1 MLSTAKTLKGYK
13 LHGLD
18 GEIGQVREFYFDD
31 QHWTIRYL
39 VAETGSWLAIRQVL
53 ISPYALVSIIPEEGS
68 IAINLTKHQI
78 EQSPDLDTNKPVS
91 RQFENA
97 YYGYYGWP
105 LYWDGPYSWGPYPY
119 PERAGEKQLEITPAE
134 QGWDAHLRSTVAVT
148 GHHIQALDGEL
159 GHVTDFILDDE
170 TWAIRYLII
179 DTHNWLPGKKVLVS
193 PLWIE
198 NVSWLERK
206 VFINLSRATI
216 KRAPEYTE
224 TTLLTREYE
233 AGLHHHYNRA
243 AYWVNQLVAP

>member
-1 MLSTAKTLKGYK
+1 MLSTAKTLKGYQ
-13 LHGLD
+13 LHALD
-18 GEIGQVREFYFDD
+18 GEIGQVKEFYFDD

-39 VAETGSWLAIRQVL
+39 VAETGSWLASRQVL

-68 IAINLTKHQI
+68 IAINLTKQQI

-119 PERAGEKQLEITPAE
+119 PERPREKQQEITPLE
-134 QGWDAHLRSTVAVT
+134 QGWDAHLRSTAAVL
-148 GHHIQALDGEL
+148 GHHIQALDGEV
-159 GHVTDFILDDE
+159 GHVTDFIVDDE

-198 NVSWLERK
+198 SVSWLERK
-206 VFINLSRATI
+206 VFINLSRETI

-224 TTLLTREYE
+224 ITLLNREYE
-233 AGLHHHYNRA
+233 SGLHQHYNRA